1 MNVSGILQS
10 NLSCEL
16 EKSYSFVD
24 KWEAHHYPEDICLF
38 QLPSNLRTGCG
49 ANDDGF
55 RVLGCKSVYTQIE
68 QVIYFFSIMPYS
80 CVHFYFGNNLYSMEK
95 RRAWPL
101 LF

>member
-10 NLSCEL
+10 NLSCDL
-16 EKSYSFVD
+16 EKNYSFVD

-55 RVLGCKSVYTQIE
+55 RILGCKSVYTQIE
-68 QVIYFFSIMPYS
+68 QVIYFSVLCSAQARKNVAPGKIF
-80 CVHFYFGNNLYSMEK
+80 ET
-95 RRAWPL
+95 
-101 LF
+101 

>member
-10 NLSCEL
+10 NLSCDL

-68 QVIYFFSIMPYS
+68 QVIYSLVFICS
-80 CVHFYFGNNLYSMEK
+80 VHTPARTLSK
-95 RRAWPL
+95 KLA
-101 LF
+101 

>member
-10 NLSCEL
+10 NLSCDL

-49 ANDDGF
+49 ASDDGF
-55 RVLGCKSVYTQIE
+55 RILGCKSVYTQIE
-68 QVIYFFSIMPYS
+68 QVIYSLVLVYTRPSIHPRKNGARGKI
-80 CVHFYFGNNLYSMEK
+80 FET
-95 RRAWPL
+95 
-101 LF
+101 

>member
-10 NLSCEL
+10 NLSCDL

-68 QVIYFFSIMPYS
+68 QVIYSLVLVYTRPSKNQRKNGARGKIF
-80 CVHFYFGNNLYSMEK
+80 ET
-95 RRAWPL
+95 
-101 LF
+101 